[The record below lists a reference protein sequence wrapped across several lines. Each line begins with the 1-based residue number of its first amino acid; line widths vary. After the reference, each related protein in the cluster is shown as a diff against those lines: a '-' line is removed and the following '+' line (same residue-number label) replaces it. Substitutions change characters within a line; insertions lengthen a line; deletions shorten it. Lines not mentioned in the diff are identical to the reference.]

1 MRRCLP
7 GDLLAAAA
15 LVAAAM
21 PDQRLGLI
29 RQILD
34 QADAAHRYT
43 KRFGRPH
50 PIWGNGSLMARA
62 RAFSAGAANHG
73 SEAFLS
79 SLAAL
84 AAELAARK
92 RKATSCRLGSG
103 RAAPHMLI

>member
-1 MRRCLP
+1 M
-7 GDLLAAAA
+7 AAAA
-15 LVAAAM
+15 LVAAAA
-21 PDQRLGLI
+21 PEQRSGLI
-29 RQILD
+29 RQLLD
-34 QADAAHRYT
+34 KADAAHRYA

-62 RAFSAGAANHG
+62 LAFGTGATNHG

-92 RKATSCRLGSG
+92 RNSNLAARQSALALGEP
-103 RAAPHMLI
+103 RPIC

>member
-1 MRRCLP
+1 M
-7 GDLLAAAA
+7 AAAA
-15 LVAAAM
+15 LVAAAA

-29 RQILD
+29 RQMLD
-34 QADAAHRYT
+34 QADAAHRYA

-50 PIWGNGSLMARA
+50 PVWGNGSLMARA
-62 RAFSAGAANHG
+62 LAHGTRTANHG

-84 AAELAARK
+84 TAELAARK
-92 RKATSCRLGSG
+92 RTSTACRLGTG

>member
-1 MRRCLP
+1 MKRCLP

-15 LVAAAM
+15 LVAAAA
-21 PDQRLGLI
+21 PGQRLGMIGQL
-29 RQILD
+29 LD
-34 QADAAHRYT
+34 QADAAHRYA

-62 RAFSAGAANHG
+62 RAGGPRAANLG
-73 SEAFLS
+73 SEEFLS

-92 RKATSCRLGSG
+92 RTITANRLGSG

>member
-1 MRRCLP
+1 M
-7 GDLLAAAA
+7 AAAA
-15 LVAAAM
+15 LVAAAA
-21 PDQRLGLI
+21 PEQRSGLI
-29 RQILD
+29 RQVLD

-62 RAFSAGAANHG
+62 LAQGSHAAHHG

-92 RKATSCRLGSG
+92 RNSKHRAWQSALALGES
-103 RAAPHMLI
+103 RPIC